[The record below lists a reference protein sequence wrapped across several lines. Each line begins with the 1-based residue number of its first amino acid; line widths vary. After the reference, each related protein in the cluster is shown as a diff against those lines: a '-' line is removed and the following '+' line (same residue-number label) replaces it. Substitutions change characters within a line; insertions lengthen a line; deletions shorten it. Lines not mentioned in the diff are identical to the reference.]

1 MITKFNVGQFVYAF
15 EDENVISF
23 IISSIIINNN
33 GIFYLAE
40 DDEITSV
47 FNEKNIFL
55 SMNQLENLN
64 IPEYIFW
71 R

>member
-23 IISSIIINNN
+23 IIRSIIINNN